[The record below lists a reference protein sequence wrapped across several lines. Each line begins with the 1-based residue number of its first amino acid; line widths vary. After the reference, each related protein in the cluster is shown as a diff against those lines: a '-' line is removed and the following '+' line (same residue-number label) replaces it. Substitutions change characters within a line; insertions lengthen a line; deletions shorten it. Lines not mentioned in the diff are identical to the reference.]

1 MKNSVT
7 FLYDQKDKEKKNMKK
22 DQEYKIIREYK
33 GEFSVEELLD
43 KIIRSH
49 ANEK

>member
-1 MKNSVT
+1 MKNSVA
-7 FLYDQKDKEKKNMKK
+7 FLYDQKDEEEKCMKESK
-22 DQEYKIIREYK
+22 EYKIIREYK

>member
-1 MKNSVT
+1 MKKSVT
-7 FLYDQKDKEKKNMKK
+7 FSYDQKDKEEKNMKK

-33 GEFSVEELLD
+33 GEFSIEELLD

-49 ANEK
+49 ANE

>member
-1 MKNSVT
+1 MKKSVT
-7 FLYDQKDKEKKNMKK
+7 FSYDQKDKAEKNMKK

-33 GEFSVEELLD
+33 GEFSIEELLD

-49 ANEK
+49 ANE

>member
-1 MKNSVT
+1 MKNSVA
-7 FLYDQKDKEKKNMKK
+7 FLYDQKDKEEKYMREN
-22 DQEYKIIREYK
+22 QEYKIIREYK

-49 ANEK
+49 VNEK

>member
-1 MKNSVT
+1 MKNSVA
-7 FLYDQKDKEKKNMKK
+7 FLYDQKEKEEKNMKK

>member
-1 MKNSVT
+1 MKNSVL
-7 FLYDQKDKEKKNMKK
+7 FLYDQKDKEGKIMREN
-22 DQEYKIIREYK
+22 QEYKIIREYK
-33 GEFSVEELLD
+33 GEYSVEELLD

>member
-7 FLYDQKDKEKKNMKK
+7 FLYDQTEKEEKNMKK

>member
-7 FLYDQKDKEKKNMKK
+7 FLYDQKEEKNMKK